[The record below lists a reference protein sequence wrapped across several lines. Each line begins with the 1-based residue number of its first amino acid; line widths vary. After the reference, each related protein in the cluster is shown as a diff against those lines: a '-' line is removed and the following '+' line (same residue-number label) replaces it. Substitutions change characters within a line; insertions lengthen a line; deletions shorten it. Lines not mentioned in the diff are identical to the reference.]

1 MKRSIFYMLICSLLF
16 SMAITACNSKPK
28 EPEIAVMK
36 NTQDSLKQT
45 DKKVS
50 DDIEKIQKSM
60 KDLDD
65 KFETK
70 N

>member
-1 MKRSIFYMLICSLLF
+1 MKKSVFYSLLGCLLYAMIII
-16 SMAITACNSKPK
+16 SCNSKPK
-28 EPEIAVMK
+28 EPEIAEMK
-36 NTQDSLKQT
+36 LTQDSLKQT

-60 KDLDD
+60 KNLDD
-65 KFETK
+65 KFEIK

>member
-1 MKRSIFYMLICSLLF
+1 MIITSCS
-16 SMAITACNSKPK
+16 SEPK
-28 EPEIAVMK
+28 EPEVTEMEV
-36 NTQDSLKQT
+36 TQDSLKQT

-50 DDIEKIQKSM
+50 EDIEKIKKSM

>member
-1 MKRSIFYMLICSLLF
+1 MIIIS
-16 SMAITACNSKPK
+16 CNSKPK
-28 EPEIAVMK
+28 EPEIAEMK
-36 NTQDSLKQT
+36 LTQDSLKQT

-60 KDLDD
+60 KNLDD
-65 KFETK
+65 KFEIK

>member
-1 MKRSIFYMLICSLLF
+1 MKKSTIYSLLGCLLYA
-16 SMAITACNSKPK
+16 MIITSCSSEPK
-28 EPEIAVMK
+28 EPEVTEMEV
-36 NTQDSLKQT
+36 TQDSLKQT

-50 DDIEKIQKSM
+50 EDIEKIKKSM